1 MFKSRKLKK
10 KLYFFKTQCFLSFPG
25 VHLVANVQP
34 HVAEMK
40 FPLIGAYIG
49 LPWLLYDSQ
58 NLVYSAL
65 ISAIFVNWKG
75 KEWEKNP
82 QKPRKGFCR
91 RLSTLTLCGLI
102 YLTLWGATIYL
113 NASVTTKDGQEIP
126 LREAIP
132 NFFNSPAWADTKQ
145 TFRHIYEYYKV
156 HGFNTMWEEIMD
168 KLDASGE
175 DSALKVGYVLYSKL
189 LFSQGFQCIL
199 IWFQGPVGLG
209 NLRHI

>member
-1 MFKSRKLKK
+1 M
-10 KLYFFKTQCFLSFPG
+10 
-25 VHLVANVQP
+25 ANVQP

-40 FPLIGAYIG
+40 FPLTGAYIG

-75 KEWEKNP
+75 KEWDKNP

-132 NFFNSPAWADTKQ
+132 NFFNSPAWADT
-145 TFRHIYEYYKV
+145 
-156 HGFNTMWEEIMD
+156 MWEEIMD

-175 DSALKVGYVLYSKL
+175 DSALKVGYWSVSSYQTEIARS
-189 LFSQGFQCIL
+189 
-199 IWFQGPVGLG
+199 
-209 NLRHI
+209 